1 MIIFCVYICIQLM
14 NQKNGTTLS
23 FSWLVNVKHFLLLFL
38 FLLWIS
44 QRGFACMIVL
54 LRERDHK
61 EDFIK
66 MMLLLKTWILVLK
79 SNHRD
84 ESWKKKGTE
93 ESDIYMCMYKIC
105 KCIAWK
111 CVEEKDRQYFKSAF
125 CWDMQLIWSLQ
136 LSAWTGSKLHSLFLV
151 GGSCHMEWWSEV
163 NYRWWKFDEYKT
175 AACMHRLYGWK
186 KSC

>member
-1 MIIFCVYICIQLM
+1 MSLKAENEKKKKKRRFNFLIIFCVYICIQLM

-93 ESDIYMCMYKIC
+93 ESDIYMCMYKSC

-111 CVEEKDRQYFKSAF
+111 CVITHNAYV
-125 CWDMQLIWSLQ
+125 CVSLK
-136 LSAWTGSKLHSLFLV
+136 TRCFSKHF
-151 GGSCHMEWWSEV
+151 
-163 NYRWWKFDEYKT
+163 
-175 AACMHRLYGWK
+175 
-186 KSC
+186 